1 MFANLLTDRSCRRQS
16 VMELCRLHCRL
27 ASLYQLY
34 THNRAEERSHL
45 NLALEVLK
53 KSRENNL
60 VMELRG
66 HLTVWRADML
76 IGDNNKTL
84 AACDVQEA
92 LSCFAR
98 VSNMP
103 QLQSYALVKRFQL
116 CMLQDDTDGAKT
128 AVLSA
133 IEAEQK
139 QPNFPPSLTLILCRL
154 LSAHLN
160 LRQATPLYRHA
171 HVDLLSAHVSQC
183 VLLSV

>member
-1 MFANLLTDRSCRRQS
+1 
-16 VMELCRLHCRL
+16 
-27 ASLYQLY
+27 
-34 THNRAEERSHL
+34 
-45 NLALEVLK
+45 
-53 KSRENNL
+53 
-60 VMELRG
+60 
-66 HLTVWRADML
+66 
-76 IGDNNKTL
+76 
-84 AACDVQEA
+84 
-92 LSCFAR
+92 
-98 VSNMP
+98 MP

-128 AVLSA
+128 ALLSA